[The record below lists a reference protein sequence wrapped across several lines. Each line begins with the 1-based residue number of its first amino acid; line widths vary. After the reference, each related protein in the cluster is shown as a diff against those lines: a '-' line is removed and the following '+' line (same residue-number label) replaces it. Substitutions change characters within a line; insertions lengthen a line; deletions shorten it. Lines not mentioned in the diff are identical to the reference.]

1 MNLPAGMR
9 RLSATLGGK
18 RVPSSDQVV
27 QRVTTQASRRRMQL
41 GIELERERDRANM
54 TQTRVG
60 SALGCTQS
68 KINKIEHGAVA
79 VSAKDLATLLRIYDT
94 SDERRQ
100 RIMLLAAQATAGPS
114 AGAPA
119 NREYLK
125 LLSLEREAAEVLAFH
140 GLRFPNLLQSE
151 HYLLTQYKRAG
162 ELHDVNAILQARR
175 EREELFRLPQPPRC
189 RVIIGLAA
197 FYYMPGGRS
206 PGLAVDQIEH
216 LLSMSERYPDH
227 LFFHLL
233 PLHPDLP
240 FVPHDHVILR
250 FDDAT
255 QDRVYSEYGAGESR
269 IYTGKEQVKSHLGYW
284 QAVRKEA
291 LDVDE
296 SQIYLRK
303 LISEVP
309 TW

>member
-1 MNLPAGMR
+1 MKLGMELAQERVRAGM
-9 RLSATLGGK
+9 T
-18 RVPSSDQVV
+18 QVQV
-27 QRVTTQASRRRMQL
+27 A
-41 GIELERERDRANM
+41 
-54 TQTRVG
+54 
-60 SALGCTQS
+60 SALRCTQP
-68 KINKIEHGAVA
+68 KINKIEQGVVA
-79 VSAKDLATLLRIYDT
+79 LSAKDLETLLRVYGT
-94 SDERRQ
+94 SGDRRH

-114 AGAPA
+114 AGAAA

-125 LLSLEREAAEVLAFH
+125 LLSLEREANEILAFH

-151 HYLLTQYKRAG
+151 HYLLTQYACAG
-162 ELHDVNAILQARR
+162 EPYDVDAVLQARR
-175 EREELFRLPQPPRC
+175 EREDMFRRLRPPYY
-189 RVIIGLAA
+189 RVVISLAA

-216 LLSMSERYPDH
+216 LLRMSERYPDH
-227 LFFHLL
+227 LFLHLL
-233 PLHPDLP
+233 PWHADLA

-250 FDDAT
+250 FDDPT
-255 QDRVYSEYGAGESR
+255 QDQVYSEYGAGESR
-269 IYTGKEQVKSHLGYW
+269 IYTGKKQVTSHLGYW